1 MSLLRHTSD
10 TLTWERKI
18 GGNFYIIVCLSQYVQ
33 LTGAFHSI
41 DIIFSASI
49 YCAMQHFP
57 TQYSLLDVLPEMSN
71 LKVPTELRE
80 LPDDITLAQTVALW
94 KYIVYYQSHQR
105 QDY

>member
-10 TLTWERKI
+10 TLTWERKT
-18 GGNFYIIVCLSQYVQ
+18 GGNVYIISVHAPHHIYPLLANVQ
-33 LTGAFHSI
+33 CSI
-41 DIIFSASI
+41 PHQNDF
-49 YCAMQHFP
+49 FP